1 MVPPFIHFMKRISI
15 TLLFALMAYIHLFAQ
30 TITINITNGSEY
42 NSYNNVNTDYSGKTL
57 TIYANNNGKAY
68 LEFSVKENSETT
80 NVVTNGSSRRRET
93 TKYIKRVNNSIF
105 RAKLVKLGN
114 PYFYYVIVSNSR
126 YDDRQSLF
134 CVGCF
139 IHSDNYYFIIK
150 KNTYQNGN
158 VDSPIFETS
167 IVSIIDYSTA
177 SQIAEVLNRYIPQI
191 AIPDK

>member
-1 MVPPFIHFMKRISI
+1 
-15 TLLFALMAYIHLFAQ
+15 MAYIHLFAQ

-57 TIYANNNGKAY
+57 TIDANNNGKAY

-93 TKYIKRVNNSIF
+93 TKYIKGVNNSIF
-105 RAKLVKLGN
+105 GGKISEVGN
-114 PYFYYVIVSNSR
+114 PYFYYEIVSNSR

-191 AIPDK
+191 AMPEK